1 MCSYN
6 SYPFR
11 IIAWVIFNLY
21 TVVSCPECFQLVLQ
35 ICLIISTK
43 FLCEQLFSL
52 MRRNKVFEISGWTDT
67 NNDNSKNTNVK
78 SEINKVSTNKRFQFL
93 ENIVLINETSEQNAN
108 GYCNVEFTLNQTNA
122 SFICGIKVILVSWI
136 YIYF

>member
-1 MCSYN
+1 
-6 SYPFR
+6 
-11 IIAWVIFNLY
+11 
-21 TVVSCPECFQLVLQ
+21 
-35 ICLIISTK
+35 
-43 FLCEQLFSL
+43 

-122 SFICGIKVILVSWI
+122 SFICGIKVILSVMNF
-136 YIYF
+136 IYF